1 MEHIYDMII
10 IGGGP
15 GGYTAALYA
24 ARAGLDSVV
33 LEALV
38 PGGQMAQAHQI
49 DNYPG
54 FEEGVAGY
62 ALADKM
68 RQEAER
74 FGARTVLTQVTGVDL
89 VADPKVVKTDGG
101 TYYAKTVAL
110 ATGASPRQL
119 GVPGERELTGRGVHY
134 CADCDGMFYKG
145 KTVVVVGGGNTA
157 AQDAALLSRVARK
170 VILVHRRDTLRATQ
184 IYHRPLMEADNVEF
198 RWNSVVEG
206 FVQAES
212 GALTGVRLRDVN
224 TGAQSVAD
232 CDGVFVSIGR
242 KPASGLVQG
251 QVELDEGGY
260 VVAGEDT
267 RTSLPGVY
275 AVGDVRSKQ
284 VRQVVTAV
292 SDGAAAVHAAEEY
305 QGQRRG

>member
-305 QGQRRG
+305 LGQGRG

>member
-38 PGGQMAQAHQI
+38 PGGQLAQAHQI

-74 FGARTVLTQVTGVDL
+74 FGACTVLTQVTGVDL
-89 VADPKVVKTDGG
+89 VADPKAVETDSG
-101 TYYAKTVAL
+101 TYLARTVVV
-110 ATGASPRQL
+110 ATGASPREL

-134 CADCDGMFYKG
+134 CADCDGMFYKE

-242 KPASGLVQG
+242 KPASGLVKG

-275 AVGDVRSKQ
+275 AVGDVRTKQ

-305 QGQRRG
+305 LGQGRG

>member
-74 FGARTVLTQVTGVDL
+74 FGARTVLTQVTEVDL

-206 FVQAES
+206 FAQAES
-212 GALTGVRLRDVN
+212 GALTGVRLRDVD

-242 KPASGLVQG
+242 KPASGLVQC

-275 AVGDVRSKQ
+275 AVGDVRTKQ

-305 QGQRRG
+305 LGQGRG

>member
-24 ARAGLDSVV
+24 ARAGLDSVI

-74 FGARTVLTQVTGVDL
+74 FGARTVLTQVTEVDL

-110 ATGASPRQL
+110 ATGASPREL

-305 QGQRRG
+305 LGQGRG

>member
-74 FGARTVLTQVTGVDL
+74 FGACTVLTQVTGVDL
-89 VADPKVVKTDGG
+89 AADPKAVETDSG
-101 TYYAKTVAL
+101 TYLARTVVV
-110 ATGASPRQL
+110 ATGASPREL

-242 KPASGLVQG
+242 KPASGLVKG

-305 QGQRRG
+305 LGQGRG

>member
-134 CADCDGMFYKG
+134 CADCDGMFYKE

-157 AQDAALLSRVARK
+157 AQDAALLSRIARK
-170 VILVHRRDTLRATQ
+170 VILVHRRDTLRATK
-184 IYHRPLMEADNVEF
+184 IYHQPLMEAENVEF
-198 RWNSVVEG
+198 RWNSTVEELLHEDK
-206 FVQAES
+206 V
-212 GALTGVRLRDVN
+212 TGVRLRDVN
-224 TGAQSVAD
+224 TGAETTVP
-232 CDGVFVSIGR
+232 CDGVFISVGR
-242 KPASGLVQG
+242 KPATELVQG
-251 QVELDEGGY
+251 QLELDRGGY
-260 VVAGEDT
+260 VVADET
-267 RTSLPGVY
+267 TATNLPGVF
-275 AVGDVRSKQ
+275 AVGDVRTKLL
-284 VRQVVTAV
+284 RQVVTAV
-292 SDGAAAVHAAEEY
+292 ADGAVAVHMAEEY
-305 QGQRRG
+305 LAATK

>member
-74 FGARTVLTQVTGVDL
+74 FGARTVLTQVTEVDL

-242 KPASGLVQG
+242 EPASGLVQG

-305 QGQRRG
+305 LGQGRG

>member
-206 FVQAES
+206 FARAES

-242 KPASGLVQG
+242 EPASGLVQG

-305 QGQRRG
+305 LGQGRG

>member
-74 FGARTVLTQVTGVDL
+74 FGARTVLTQVTEVDL

-206 FVQAES
+206 FARAES

-305 QGQRRG
+305 LGQGRG